1 MLSLTTRR
9 GVFAAGWRAGQYYAG
24 RDSRGAKLQTL
35 PTLMATPS
43 ALLLED
49 KGVEE
54 AAAGAGAEGGAA
66 GQVAHEALRFPALA
80 TPPRLAVAQA
90 AA

>member
-1 MLSLTTRR
+1 
-9 GVFAAGWRAGQYYAG
+9 
-24 RDSRGAKLQTL
+24 
-35 PTLMATPS
+35 MATPS

-49 KGVEE
+49 KTVEE
-54 AAAGAGAEGGAA
+54 AAAGAAAEAGAA

-90 AA
+90 AG